1 MGAVTPQSGAM
12 ETIDSSRGR
21 RSPSREC
28 AIVAQQPSQE
38 DPIAPRNARAA
49 AALKAPA
56 GQDDEFLK
64 LGNQLCFPL
73 YAASRL
79 VVQAYGPL
87 LEQLGLTYPQY
98 LVLLILWE
106 RDGATVREIGEQ
118 LYLDSG
124 TLTPVLKRLG
134 QAGLVKR
141 VRSATDE
148 RNVENW
154 LTRPGK
160 ALKSRAARVPQEL
173 FCNLGMPG
181 GEFEE
186 LRGALV
192 ALLGRLVRMN
202 ATPSTAR
209 I

>member
-1 MGAVTPQSGAM
+1 MARHG
-12 ETIDSSRGR
+12 
-21 RSPSREC
+21 SPSRN
-28 AIVAQQPSQE
+28 VLSSSGRSSQE
-38 DPIAPRNARAA
+38 DPIASKQARAA
-49 AALKAPA
+49 AAPKAPA
-56 GQDDEFLK
+56 SQDDEFLK
-64 LGNQLCFPL
+64 LSNQLCFPL

-79 VVQAYGPL
+79 VVQVYGPL
-87 LEQLGLTYPQY
+87 LEQLELTYPQY

-154 LTRPGK
+154 LTRSGK
-160 ALKSRAARVPQEL
+160 ALKTRAARVPQEL
-173 FCNLGMPG
+173 FCNLGMAG
-181 GEFEE
+181 GEFEQ
-186 LRGALV
+186 LRGSVV

-202 ATPSTAR
+202 ASPSTVR